1 MRLRRV
7 CVASMEKAVNI
18 LSRLTNYQN
27 RQVILNYYQDDLLQD
42 RDGFHI
48 QTIKLENNHLIFTKQ
63 NGKNITINLEPYTD
77 IQINPDFQNYYT
89 LQNNSDKLEIYFP

>member
-27 RQVILNYYQDDLLQD
+27 QQVILNYYQDDLLQD
-42 RDGFHI
+42 RDGFNI
-48 QTIKLENNHLIFTKQ
+48 QTIKLENNQLIFIKQ
-63 NGKNITINLEPYTD
+63 NGKNITINLKTYPK

-89 LQNNSDKLEIYFP
+89 LQNNTDRLEIYFP